1 MGKRSDF
8 KRRAMDEYATPYAP
22 VVPLIPFL
30 HRDGIRR
37 FVEPCA
43 GDGDLVGHLRSFGFG
58 CAYDNDLKFGAD
70 ALALRPRQF
79 DRFQADAIIT
89 NPPWTRE
96 ILHPMIDLFQRL
108 APTWLLF
115 DADWA
120 HTRQAVP
127 YLPHCSQ
134 IVSVGRVK
142 WIANSKHSGKDNA
155 AWYRFDIRHHGG
167 PIFVGKVTNQWAKS
181 NVGEFEEAPC

>member
-8 KRRAMDEYATPYAP
+8 KRRTMDAYSTPYSAVGP
-22 VVPLIPFL
+22 VIPQL
-30 HRDGIRR
+30 HLEGIRR
-37 FVEPCA
+37 FVEPCS
-43 GDGDLVGHLRSFGFG
+43 GERHLVCHLELYGLE
-58 CAYDNDLKFGAD
+58 CAYENDLKFGAD
-70 ALALRPRQF
+70 ALSLRPAQF

-96 ILHPMIDLFQRL
+96 LMHPMIDLFQRL

-120 HTRQAVP
+120 HTRQAAP
-127 YLPHCSQ
+127 YLNHCSK

-142 WIANSKHSGKDNA
+142 WIADSKHSGKDNA
-155 AWYRFDIRHHGG
+155 AWYRFDIRHTGG
-167 PIFVGKVTNQWAKS
+167 PVFIGRPSNQTAKS
-181 NVGEFEEAPC
+181 YVEVAA